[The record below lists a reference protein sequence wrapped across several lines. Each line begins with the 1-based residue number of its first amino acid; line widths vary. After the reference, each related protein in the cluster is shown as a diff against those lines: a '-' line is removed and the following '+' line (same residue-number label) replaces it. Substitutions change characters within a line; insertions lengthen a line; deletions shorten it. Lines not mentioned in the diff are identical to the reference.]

1 MGQYLLSVWHDDD
14 YEADFSSEEAQRQ
27 VAQVG
32 RFNAD
37 LEAAGAWVLA
47 GGLQPASSATV
58 ISPTADGEVSMTDGP
73 YADTRAQMGG
83 FWIIDA
89 ADHSAALEWGRRAA
103 AACEGPVEI
112 RPLQGA

>member
-1 MGQYLLSVWHDDD
+1 MGQYLLSVWHDDE
-14 YEADFSSEEAQRQ
+14 YEVDFSSKEAQRQ

-37 LEAAGAWVLA
+37 LEAAGAWLFA

-58 ISPTADGEVSMTDGP
+58 FSATDGDVSVNDGP
-73 YADTRAQMGG
+73 YADTPSQMGG

-89 ADHSAALEWGRRAA
+89 ADHEAALEWGRRAA
-103 AACEGPVEI
+103 TACEGPVEV